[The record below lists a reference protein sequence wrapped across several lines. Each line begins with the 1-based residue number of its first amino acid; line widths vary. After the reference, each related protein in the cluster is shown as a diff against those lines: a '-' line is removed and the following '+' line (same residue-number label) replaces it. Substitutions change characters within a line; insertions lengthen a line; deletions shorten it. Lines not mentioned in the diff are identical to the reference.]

1 MRKLYSILLA
11 LAFVSTSAWALDD
24 PSYRNVVKIQS
35 TGQIQGEAVRVI
47 KLVRYPSVD
56 ADAASL
62 VSGDAVRYS
71 LLSDD
76 GVTVHQSG
84 VSGDGAFAGIICT
97 TIPSDDTTGTTS
109 SFDDAGRRNWGW
121 MVTNGYAIAKVSA
134 GGTNGHAAGDPFI
147 MSRDGGAITTLENI
161 TASRDSAVNESA
173 ASFNSKMLRQA
184 QAAGSTGGFFFDA
197 AVAAD
202 TAAEVYVENT

>member
-1 MRKLYSILLA
+1 MRKLYAILLGLA
-11 LAFVSTSAWALDD
+11 LVSTPVWAYDD
-24 PSYRNVVKIQS
+24 PSYRNMVKVQS
-35 TGQIQGEAVRVI
+35 TGQVQGEAVRVI

-76 GVTVHQSG
+76 GVTVHQTGTSA
-84 VSGDGAFAGIICT
+84 DGAFAGIICT

-121 MVTNGYAIAKVSA
+121 MVTNGYAIANSVA
-134 GGTNGHAAGDPFI
+134 GGTNGHSAGDPFYT
-147 MSRDGGAITTLENI
+147 SRDGGTIAGMETVNLSFDMTTAALWRTHVTN
-161 TASRDSAVNESA
+161 ALKA
-173 ASFNSKMLRQA
+173 ASNS
-184 QAAGSTGGFFFDA
+184 GGFFYDA
-197 AVAAD
+197 ASGSA
-202 TAAEVYVENT
+202 TTYEVYVENT